1 MTGYEEDSNL
11 KELVAQARFLRAFL
25 AFDLI
30 KYWGDVPFKTTYT
43 AGYEE
48 SFKGRV
54 SREEIYDQI
63 IVDLNFAK
71 ENLQKDNAS
80 LSPEVPSQGAAH
92 ALLMRVY
99 LQRAGYSLQQ
109 DGTLTRP
116 DETKRKEYFNAVIAE
131 WTAFQNKGN
140 HGFIQVVLN
149 SYSEV
154 IQKAS

>member
-1 MTGYEEDSNL
+1 M
-11 KELVAQARFLRAFL
+11 AQARFLRAFL

-48 SFKGRV
+48 AFKGRV

-116 DETKRKEYFNAVIAE
+116 DETKRKEYFNACDCRRIRLPGTKATMV
-131 WTAFQNKGN
+131 
-140 HGFIQVVLN
+140 FIQVVLN

>member
-71 ENLQKDNAS
+71 ENLQKTM
-80 LSPEVPSQGAAH
+80 LH
-92 ALLMRVY
+92 FH
-99 LQRAGYSLQQ
+99 
-109 DGTLTRP
+109 
-116 DETKRKEYFNAVIAE
+116 RKFLH
-131 WTAFQNKGN
+131 K
-140 HGFIQVVLN
+140 VLPTHC
-149 SYSEV
+149 
-154 IQKAS
+154 